1 MALSHQQRDQIERR
15 VRAAGRQPDPR
26 EARIA
31 RPRDL
36 NQRITGKLARTH
48 TELTQLKEHH
58 QFLLSVLAAKDDEVR
73 RLRHQLS
80 TSAAVPD
87 QRQGDEPLA
96 SSSCPAADV
105 TPV

>member
-26 EARIA
+26 EPRIA

-58 QFLLSVLAAKDDEVR
+58 QLLLPVLAAKDDEVQ

-87 QRQGDEPLA
+87 QRQGDDALGVVPL
-96 SSSCPAADV
+96 PRR
-105 TPV
+105 